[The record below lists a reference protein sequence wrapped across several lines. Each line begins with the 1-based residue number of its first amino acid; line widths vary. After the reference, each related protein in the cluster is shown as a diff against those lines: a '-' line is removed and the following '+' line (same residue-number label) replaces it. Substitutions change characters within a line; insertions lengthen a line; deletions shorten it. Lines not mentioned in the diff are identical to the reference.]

1 MKMTNAEMMAALKNT
16 LDEIAVNERL
26 GAFKAFRTGISNPRS
41 TNLPSGKNLP
51 QRAGAAIARNPGKVA
66 AGSAALGVAGTAAV
80 MGSGSKTEPGSS
92 ANPPTASAP
101 VRPAAAAPTPTA
113 PAAAEPAAPAAAPEA
128 PAGSS
133 ELDELD
139 ALAREFG
146 QSQEPLAIE
155 LMGQY
160 NALRSKLG
168 KAKEVPGELE
178 EMIRLLKY

>member
-1 MKMTNAEMMAALKNT
+1 MMAALRNT
-16 LDEIAVNERL
+16 LDELAVNERM

-51 QRAGAAIARNPGKVA
+51 QRTGAAIARNPGKVA

-80 MGSGSKTEPGSS
+80 MGSGKSEPTPGPAPGSS
-92 ANPPTASAP
+92 ANPPA
-101 VRPAAAAPTPTA
+101 
-113 PAAAEPAAPAAAPEA
+113 PAAPAPAPAPAPAAPE

-139 ALAREFG
+139 ALAREFA

-160 NALRSKLG
+160 NALRAKLG

-178 EMIRLLKY
+178 EMIRLLRY